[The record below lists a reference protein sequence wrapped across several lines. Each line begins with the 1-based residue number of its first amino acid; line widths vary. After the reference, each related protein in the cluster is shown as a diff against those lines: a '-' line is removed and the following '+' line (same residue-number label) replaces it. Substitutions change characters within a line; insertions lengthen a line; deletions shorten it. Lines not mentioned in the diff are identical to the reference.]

1 MGQATLTIDLDAIG
15 ANWRALDRMS
25 AQGTQTAGVV
35 KADGYGLS
43 APKVAR
49 ALAEAGARRFFVAL
63 AQEGAAIRLALGPGP
78 QINVLSGHM
87 DGDASLIR
95 DLDLTPMINSI
106 DQLTR
111 HLDALPDHAFG
122 VQLDTG
128 MSRLGMSLAEWDAV
142 REIVLA
148 ASPELLMSHLACADE
163 PNHTMNAAQLTL
175 FHHMTD
181 GTQVPRSLAATG
193 GIILGQD
200 YHFDLTRP
208 GIGLYGG
215 MPFDRATRVVS
226 LSLPVIQTRVID
238 AGDVVGYGGS
248 YQAAGP
254 TKVATLLAGYADGL
268 LRAMSNQAVLW
279 HKDHPCPL
287 IGRVSMDLIT
297 VDISSLEDEP
307 TTLDLLNPWQN
318 IDDLAAMANTIG
330 YEILTSLGSRY
341 RKLYLGAGST

>member
-63 AQEGAAIRLALGPGP
+63 AQEGAAVRLALGPGP

-163 PNHTMNAAQLTL
+163 PNHTMNAAQLAL

-193 GIILGQD
+193 GIML
-200 YHFDLTRP
+200 
-208 GIGLYGG
+208 
-215 MPFDRATRVVS
+215 
-226 LSLPVIQTRVID
+226 
-238 AGDVVGYGGS
+238 
-248 YQAAGP
+248 
-254 TKVATLLAGYADGL
+254 
-268 LRAMSNQAVLW
+268 
-279 HKDHPCPL
+279 
-287 IGRVSMDLIT
+287 
-297 VDISSLEDEP
+297 
-307 TTLDLLNPWQN
+307 
-318 IDDLAAMANTIG
+318 
-330 YEILTSLGSRY
+330 
-341 RKLYLGAGST
+341 